1 MAVSFSPLANM
12 GAFSLSA
19 VRCVNRGK
27 PGNEVNTVEL
37 SKYNLAVSVISAS
50 PTIEQ
55 WAFFL
60 LHAHSYEAGEL
71 RGLLPAIPFQQA
83 IDVIET
89 IAQKSEDRTMYDQR
103 EKAQRDYDWA
113 ISSARQEGVEQGIEK
128 GVEQGSLAGRIQ
140 MLQILLGEAETSTN
154 ELTAR
159 GASELENLLAD
170 LQSRLRQRDK

>member
-1 MAVSFSPLANM
+1 M
-12 GAFSLSA
+12 
-19 VRCVNRGK
+19 
-27 PGNEVNTVEL
+27 
-37 SKYNLAVSVISAS
+37 ISAS

-60 LHAHSYEAGEL
+60 LHAHSYEAEEL
-71 RGLLPAIPFQQA
+71 RSLLPAIPFQQA

-89 IAQKSEDRTMYDQR
+89 IAQKSEDKTMYDQR

-113 ISSARQEGVEQGIEK
+113 INSARQE

-140 MLQILLGEAETSTN
+140 MLQNLLGEAETSTN

-159 GASELENLLAD
+159 DASELENLLTD
-170 LQSRLRQRDK
+170 LQSRLRQRDA